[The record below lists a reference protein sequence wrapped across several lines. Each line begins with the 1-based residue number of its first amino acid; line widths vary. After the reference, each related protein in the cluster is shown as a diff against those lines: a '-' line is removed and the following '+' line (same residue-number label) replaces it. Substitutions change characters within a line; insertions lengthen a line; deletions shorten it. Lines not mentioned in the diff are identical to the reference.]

1 MSFKEN
7 NFEKLRFVPFGFD
20 NVLLNNTN
28 VPDKN
33 IFHNLCK
40 IDSVFYVFEEAA
52 ASLKKFNDKTC
63 SVLHFNVRSLNQNFE
78 SLKELQATIKFD
90 YKAIFFTEICCTD
103 DPRNQTFFN
112 LENYSSIN
120 QVRKHGRGG
129 GICVFIHNSLAFK
142 LSSDLGTN
150 RNDIESLAIEIINK
164 ETKILSLVHSSN
176 NQLVMLNKMKHF
188 LKIYLIK
195 SKILIRQNMQQT
207 TQIFRNS
214 YFIKKLFPS

>member
-1 MSFKEN
+1 M
-7 NFEKLRFVPFGFD
+7 
-20 NVLLNNTN
+20 
-28 VPDKN
+28 
-33 IFHNLCK
+33 
-40 IDSVFYVFEEAA
+40 
-52 ASLKKFNDKTC
+52 
-63 SVLHFNVRSLNQNFE
+63 
-78 SLKELQATIKFD
+78 
-90 YKAIFFTEICCTD
+90 
-103 DPRNQTFFN
+103 
-112 LENYSSIN
+112 N

>member
-40 IDSVFYVFEEAA
+40 IDSVFYAFEEAA

-129 GICVFIHNSLAFK
+129 GICVFIHNSLTFK
-142 LSSDLGTN
+142 LRSDLGTN
-150 RNDIESLAIEIINK
+150 SNDIDW
-164 ETKILSLVHSSN
+164 
-176 NQLVMLNKMKHF
+176 
-188 LKIYLIK
+188 
-195 SKILIRQNMQQT
+195 
-207 TQIFRNS
+207 
-214 YFIKKLFPS
+214 